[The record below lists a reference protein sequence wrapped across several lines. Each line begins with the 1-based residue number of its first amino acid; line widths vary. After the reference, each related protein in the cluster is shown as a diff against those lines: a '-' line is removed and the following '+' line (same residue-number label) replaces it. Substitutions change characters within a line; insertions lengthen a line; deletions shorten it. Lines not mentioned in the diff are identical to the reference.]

1 MIYVRHLLLFLMG
14 HQPSEVVAGAV
25 LLGVAGV
32 IATAGASTLVG
43 RRREARTLTV
53 EGLPLTLAFLLFCL
67 ADWALLWVLPHL
79 RLSFSSEIVP
89 PLLASVIVRLLVFW
103 GLEGAA
109 LLACWRG
116 RRRGVAVQTR
126 SAAVLFLVVN
136 LGFSGVQVDAYVVEP
151 MLVETTELSLAFAG
165 LDPAAPPVRVVHIS
179 DPHIERSSF
188 REASVIRKV
197 NALQPDIIV
206 LTGDYLNLSR
216 LSDATS
222 AAHFRQFVAQLK
234 APYGIYAVRGSVEP
248 TPESM
253 AWLVE
258 GTDVVWL
265 EQEAVTVDVRGQ
277 RVTLVGVACSHK
289 LELDAARLAK
299 AMADVDVGKM
309 ADVDVG
315 KMADADVGKMADA
328 DVGSVPADAFTLL
341 LYHSPDLIREAAR
354 HHVDLYLGGH
364 THGGQLRL
372 PFYGAIVTGS
382 TYGRRYTS
390 GLFEEDGTTMVI
402 SRGMGFEGG
411 GMPRARFL
419 CRPEIVSIEIEGS
432 E

>member
-1 MIYVRHLLLFLMG
+1 MIYVRDLLLFLIG
-14 HQPSEVVAGAV
+14 HQPSEIVAGAV

-53 EGLPLTLAFLLFCL
+53 EGLPLTLVFLLFCL

-89 PLLASVIVRLLVFW
+89 PLLASVTVRLLVFW
-103 GLEGAA
+103 GLEGAV
-109 LLACWRG
+109 LLARWRG
-116 RRRGVAVQTR
+116 HLRGVAVQTR
-126 SAAVLFLVVN
+126 SAAILFLVVN

-151 MLVETTELSLAFAG
+151 LLVETTELSLAFAD
-165 LDPAAPPVRVVHIS
+165 LDPAAPPVRVVHVS

-248 TPESM
+248 TLESM

-289 LELDAARLAK
+289 LELDAARLAQ
-299 AMADVDVGKM
+299 AMANADVGKM

-315 KMADADVGKMADA
+315 KMAGGDA
-328 DVGSVPADAFTLL
+328 GSPPAGAFTLL

-364 THGGQLRL
+364 THGGQLCL

-382 TYGRRYTS
+382 TYGRRYAS

-419 CRPEIVSIEIEGS
+419 CRPEIVSLELVGS

>member
-25 LLGVAGV
+25 LLGVAAV

-67 ADWALLWVLPHL
+67 ADWALLWALPHL

-89 PLLASVIVRLLVFW
+89 PLLASVTVRLLVFW
-103 GLEGAA
+103 GLAGTS
-109 LLACWRG
+109 LLARWRG

-126 SAAVLFLVVN
+126 SAAILFLVVN

-151 MLVETTELSLAFAG
+151 LAVETTELSLAFAD
-165 LDPAAPPVRVVHIS
+165 LDPAAPPVRVVHIT

-188 REASVIRKV
+188 REASVVRKV

-222 AAHFRQFVAQLK
+222 AAHFRQFVAQLN

-248 TPESM
+248 TLESM

-277 RVTLVGVACSHK
+277 PVTLVGVACSHK
-289 LELDAARLAK
+289 LELDAARLVQ
-299 AMADVDVGKM
+299 AMAD
-309 ADVDVG
+309 ADVG

-328 DVGSVPADAFTLL
+328 DVGSVPAGAFTLL

-364 THGGQLRL
+364 THGGQLCL
-372 PFYGAIVTGS
+372 PFYGAIVTS
-382 TYGRRYTS
+382 SIYGKRYAS
-390 GLFEEDGTTMVI
+390 GLFEEDGTTMYI
-402 SRGMGFEGG
+402 SRGMGLEGG

-419 CRPEIVSIEIEGS
+419 CRPEIVSLELAGLD
-432 E
+432 